1 MGGVTTADSQ
11 RRNNVRSK
19 NFSIPCTDEEYE
31 LLHQAAAM
39 ADQFGAAWARDIL
52 IAAGLRARWKGQA

>member
-1 MGGVTTADSQ
+1 MTTKGSR
-11 RRNNVRSK
+11 RRNGVRNK

-39 ADQFGAAWARDIL
+39 ADQFGAAWGRDIL
-52 IAAGLRARWKGQA
+52 VAAGLRARWRGQAA